1 MLHTDCS
8 ITDYSVIQIT
18 PSQTY
23 SREQNEA
30 IHSFQASKQQ
40 KVLSETASSGCDG
53 CSHSMWPYPLEPAP
67 GTHWQELP
75 RVSSLALLRACCA
88 GQQAA
93 HYMTKNPKQI
103 SNQHN
108 SQYPSCL
115 ISADEQKR
123 LPPQAPVC
131 HLPIAPVLVSSEPI
145 QALLPAQKC
154 LPGAFTPTCMRLC

>member
-1 MLHTDCS
+1 MKQSTLSRQANSKKCS
-8 ITDYSVIQIT
+8 VKR
-18 PSQTY
+18 P
-23 SREQNEA
+23 A
-30 IHSFQASKQQ
+30 AAAMGAP
-40 KVLSETASSGCDG
+40 TACGRIP
-53 CSHSMWPYPLEPAP
+53 WNQPLELT
-67 GTHWQELP
+67 GRSCH
-75 RVSSLALLRACCA
+75 VFHLALLRACCV

-131 HLPIAPVLVSSEPI
+131 HLPIAPVLVSSEPFRHCS
-145 QALLPAQKC
+145 QHRNVCQELLHPPA
-154 LPGAFTPTCMRLC
+154 